1 MLQELI
7 NAVALGSIYLLFALG
22 MSLAWGTIGILNFA
36 HGAIFM
42 FSAFT
47 GYLVVREVRL
57 PLIVLVLIGVIVG
70 AVMSVA
76 VQVLAFQP
84 ILRRAKDH
92 RTAEMQMLIGGIGV
106 AAVILAVAQEITK
119 SNPFGFSNSSF
130 RAHVYTVGAARIST
144 TQIAIIV
151 AGLALG
157 FGMAYWLRVS
167 KSGLALRSIGVDAET
182 ASVMGINRNRL
193 GLLTMAIAGA
203 LAGLAGVLLT
213 YNLGAIT
220 PESGDTLLLKAFAVI
235 ILGGVGSMT
244 GVIVGAYILAFAESI
259 ILTQTSGLWV
269 DAVSFGLI
277 FIVLLVRPQGIFGR
291 REVRRT

>member
-57 PLIVLVLIGVIVG
+57 PMIVLVLIGLAVG
-70 AVMSVA
+70 AAMSVA
-76 VQVLAFQP
+76 VQILAFQP
-84 ILRRAKDH
+84 IRRRAKDH
-92 RTAEMQMLIGGIGV
+92 RTAEMQILIAGIGI
-106 AAVILAVAQEITK
+106 ASVILAIAQEVTK

-130 RAHVYTVGAARIST
+130 QAKVYTVGAARVST

-167 KSGLALRSIGVDAET
+167 KSGLALRSIGVDPET
-182 ASVMGINRNRL
+182 ASIMGINRHRL

-213 YNLGAIT
+213 FNLGAIT
-220 PESGDTLLLKAFAVI
+220 PESGDTLLLKAFAAI
-235 ILGGVGSMT
+235 IIGGVGSMT
-244 GVIVGAYILAFAESI
+244 GAIAGAYILAFTESI

>member
-22 MSLAWGTIGILNFA
+22 MSLAWGTINILNFA

-47 GYLVVREVRL
+47 GYLIVREVRL
-57 PLIVLVLIGVIVG
+57 PMIVLVLIGMAVG
-70 AVMSVA
+70 AVMSVV
-76 VQVLAFQP
+76 VQVIAFQQ
-84 ILRRAKDH
+84 IQKRAKDH
-92 RTAEMQMLIGGIGV
+92 RTAEMQILIGGIGI
-106 AAVILAVAQEITK
+106 AAVILAIAQEVTK
-119 SNPFGFSNSSF
+119 SNPFGFSESSF
-130 RAHVYTVGAARIST
+130 KAQVYTLGTARVTT
-144 TQIAIIV
+144 TQIIIIV

-157 FGMAYWLRVS
+157 FGMAYWLRVA
-167 KSGLALRSIGVDAET
+167 KAGVGVGAVGVDSET
-182 ASVMGINRNRL
+182 ASIMGINRHRL

-213 YNLGAIT
+213 FNLGAIT
-220 PESGDTLLLKAFAVI
+220 PESGDTLLLKAFAAI

-244 GVIVGAYILAFAESI
+244 GAVLGAYILAFAESI

-277 FIVLLVRPQGIFGR
+277 FIVLLLRPQGILGR
-291 REVRRT
+291 KEVRRT